1 MSQLKIV
8 MYYFYHA
15 IEQFLSFFDIIF
27 AFMTSFGVEF
37 FYVYVERVLK
47 MYLPN
52 HKKTLLVKRF
62 AGSWKELSLPELN
75 QNAKISVLHL
85 EIEKYLVHF

>member
-1 MSQLKIV
+1 
-8 MYYFYHA
+8 
-15 IEQFLSFFDIIF
+15 
-27 AFMTSFGVEF
+27 MTSFGVEF

-75 QNAKISVLHL
+75 QNAKISVTPRNRKVSSTLLENLSNHL
-85 EIEKYLVHF
+85 ITRFMVYHALF